1 MLRKRPFVA
10 QVYRSWLSV
19 NWFPKRARSPCRVCI
34 RELVTG
40 SRRAARYGFWG
51 ALPYPSPATG
61 GRIRRSPQI
70 VDAERARYLPLLHG
84 VADQQFQAAT
94 VLLLAERRGV
104 DVAAQARRRAA
115 CFQQSFEVGN
125 RVRIGLRQFLGHY

>member
-10 QVYRSWLSV
+10 QVFRSWLSV

-40 SRRAARYGFWG
+40 RRRSARYGFWG
-51 ALPYPSPATG
+51 CSSL
-61 GRIRRSPQI
+61 SPQI
-70 VDAERARYLPLLHG
+70 VDAERARNLPLLHG
-84 VADQQFQAAT
+84 VADQQFQAAA
-94 VLLLAERRGV
+94 VLLLAERRGD

-115 CFQQSFEVGN
+115 CFQQTIEFGN
-125 RVRIGLRQFLGHY
+125 RVRI